1 MFDIRE
7 YYQNSDFNQEN
18 ISNDINNIDLDI
30 SSDLDTLLK
39 SRFDNLYKRDRYK
52 TDSHSVD
59 IIYPR
64 LTYPG
69 NRSHILNADKIRFL
83 LSFYP
88 DRSDLNFVEKIVL
101 RPRYIEV
108 GNIELSSLYL
118 SEKKI
123 LVLYLTQPYYYTI
136 TDLRDDMKDKFMSI
150 DTERLFNF
158 KQVIVTSGEGEKKEI
173 RIFPIWYILSMI
185 ASYHKGKSQPSQG
198 ENIEKFFLKKTTLD
212 NSIYHLL
219 NDISFYYSRHGY

>member
-39 SRFDNLYKRDRYK
+39 SRFDNLYKRDKYK
-52 TDSHSVD
+52 TDNNSVD
-59 IIYPR
+59 IIYPK

-69 NRSHILNADKIRFL
+69 NRSHILNPDKIRFL

-88 DRSDLNFVEKIVL
+88 ERDDLNLVEKIVL

-118 SEKKI
+118 WEKKI

-136 TDLRDDMKDKFMSI
+136 SDLRDDMKDKFVAI
-150 DTERLFNF
+150 DKERLFNF
-158 KQVIVTSGEGEKKEI
+158 KQIVVTSGEGEKREI
-173 RIFPIWYILSMI
+173 RIFPLWYVLSVI
-185 ASYHKGKSQPSQG
+185 AGYNKSESRLSQG
-198 ENIEKFFLKKTTLD
+198 DDIEKFFLKKTTLD
-212 NSIYHLL
+212 SSTSHLL